1 MNTQVFIEFWFQT
14 KLLRA
19 KATGVHIARKVMT
32 SQMGVQ
38 VRFPRKIFLAKIA
51 GKGLFPGMTA
61 SMSN

>member
-19 KATGVHIARKVMT
+19 KATGVHIARKVIT

-38 VRFPRKIFLAKIA
+38 VRFPRKISLANIA
-51 GKGLFPGMTA
+51 GKVSFPGMNCK
-61 SMSN
+61 MSN